1 MLRKDLVDRVGP
13 GSSMAEAMADP
24 GFPRGG
30 GANPPGGAPIY
41 DFAKISQ
48 KLHEIE
54 RIWTMGASLEA
65 PLDPPL

>member
-30 GANPPGGAPIY
+30 GANPPGGGGHQYTILPK
-41 DFAKISQ
+41 FPKNCM
-48 KLHEIE
+48 KLKEFGLWG
-54 RIWTMGASLEA
+54 RLSR
-65 PLDPPL
+65 PL